1 MKDIKCDNGCCTLCV
16 EPYEEKNK
24 VYKNIPRKKSGI
36 IYLDRRKNKIL
47 LVQSRGNL
55 WGFPKGTVKENEEF
69 QECAI
74 REFFEETGIKV
85 CVEKLKKAP
94 SFYVN
99 ESVKYYLLF
108 GTEKKMEVQNRIE
121 DNDANGIGWLRAT
134 CCKSMIESKSS
145 TFSFTHHLKIILKKL
160 NL

>member
-74 REFFEETGIKV
+74 REFFEEKLSVDEDIEPYYPESGEIVRIRQLKRTGQVVDEQGGKFKIS
-85 CVEKLKKAP
+85 LDNI
-94 SFYVN
+94 FYWVGP
-99 ESVKYYLLF
+99 EELEQIDQS
-108 GTEKKMEVQNRIE
+108 
-121 DNDANGIGWLRAT
+121 
-134 CCKSMIESKSS
+134 
-145 TFSFTHHLKIILKKL
+145 
-160 NL
+160 